1 MILKLNYRDRSI
13 KPYAM
18 RKLTP
23 FECFRLMGVRDDV
36 IRTMQS
42 TNAQAE
48 KRIAGFKPKG
58 KKDEMAV
65 SVAQQYRQAG
75 NSIVVDVLAYIY
87 EQLWYPKY
95 REPSGQMS
103 LFPDDE
109 LPAMPD
115 RSDDEKVIC
124 TTFSGYDSQLMAA
137 DVLKDWHP
145 DFRWTCAGWSEI
157 DKNACLMHNIVFPQ
171 YADKALGDIT
181 KIDWHKVKESLGG
194 REVDL
199 FTYSSPCQDLSNAGK
214 QMGMKEGSG
223 TRSSLLW
230 HVADAVEVLLPKF
243 LLQENVAALVN
254 KNFRQDFLAWLD
266 KLEQLGYVSRWQRLN
281 AKDYGVPQNRDRV
294 FCLSMRSDVAFD
306 FQFPEPIT
314 LDRRLEDVL
323 LDEVEERYFLNDD
336 SVNKFLET
344 HDSDNALFLQFDL
357 PPTHEA
363 AMFLK
368 TVLQIEMER
377 HDGWDKGIEWSEKEL
392 IYHRPAIAHLYE
404 KFKENPKKMD
414 VEYWRGFNKIFKENR
429 IQVGKQ
435 YYIGWVRDSKGRI
448 KGRPRKQIANAVTS
462 KVGHG
467 ISDPRD
473 GLGNTTPYIIIEYD

>member
-13 KPYAM
+13 KSYAI

-65 SVAQQYRQAG
+65 SAAQQYRQAA
-75 NSIVVDVLAYIY
+75 NSIVLDVLAYIY
-87 EQLWYPKY
+87 EQLWYPKH
-95 REPSGQMS
+95 REPIGQMS

-115 RSDDEKVIC
+115 HSDDEKVIC

-181 KIDWHKVKESLGG
+181 KIEWHNVKESLVGK
-194 REVDL
+194 EVDL

-230 HVADAVEVLLPKF
+230 HVADAVEVLRPKF
-243 LLQENVAALVN
+243 LLQENVVALVN
-254 KNFRQDFLAWLD
+254 KNFRQDFQAWLD

-306 FQFPEPIT
+306 FQFPEPFELKT
-314 LDRRLEDVL
+314 RLEDVL
-323 LDEVEERYFLNDD
+323 EEEVSDRYFLKDD
-336 SVNKFLET
+336 AVSKFLKAN
-344 HDSDNALFLQFDL
+344 DSDNALFVQFDL

-368 TVLQIEMER
+368 TWLTLWMQAA
-377 HDGWDKGIEWSEKEL
+377 DGWNITPAGLQHALNSARHKMELSYSVFTDKGVAALCDEFQRL
-392 IYHRPAIAHLYE
+392 
-404 KFKENPKKMD
+404 FKENMERKNMN
-414 VEYWRGFNKIFKENR
+414 NK
-429 IQVGKQ
+429 QD
-435 YYIGWVRDSKGRI
+435 IGWARDSKGRI
-448 KGRPRKQIANAVTS
+448 KRRPRKQIANAVTS

-473 GLGNTTPYIIIEYD
+473 GLGNTTPHIIIEYD

>member
-1 MILKLNYRDRSI
+1 MITKLNYRDRSI
-13 KPYAM
+13 KSYAM

-48 KRIAGFKPKG
+48 KRIAGFKSKG

-65 SVAQQYRQAG
+65 SAIQQYRQAG
-75 NSIVVDVLAYIY
+75 NSIVVDVLAHIY
-87 EQLWYPKY
+87 EQLWYPKH
-95 REPSGQMS
+95 REPSRQMS
-103 LFPDDE
+103 IFPDEE

-115 RSDDEKVIC
+115 SSDDEKVIC

-230 HVADAVEVLLPKF
+230 HVADAVEVLRPKF

-254 KNFRQDFLAWLD
+254 KNFLPDFQAWLD
-266 KLEQLGYVSRWQRLN
+266 KLERIGYVSRWQRLN
-281 AKDYGVPQNRDRV
+281 AKNYGVPQNRDRV
-294 FCLSMRSDVAFD
+294 FCLSMRSDLAFD
-306 FQFPEPIT
+306 FQFPEPIA
-314 LDRRLEDVL
+314 LDKRLEDVL
-323 LDEVEERYFLNDD
+323 LDEVEERYFLKDD

-344 HDSDNALFLQFDL
+344 NDKDNALFFQFNL

-363 AMFLK
+363 AMFIK
-368 TVLQIEMER
+368 TWLQTLMQDNPWLTEER
-377 HDGWDKGIEWSEKEL
+377 LTGAVRDEL
-392 IYHRPAIAHLYE
+392 WG
-404 KFKENPKKMD
+404 
-414 VEYWRGFNKIFKENR
+414 VEYAWKGGCRDRKILGESFIRRLKENR
-429 IQVGKQ
+429 INRKQ
-435 YYIGWVRDSKGRI
+435 YYIGWVRDSKGNVI
-448 KGRPRKQIANAVTS
+448 KRPRKEIANTLTRFTGKNGFTDA
-462 KVGHG
+462 
-467 ISDPRD
+467 D
-473 GLGNTTPYIIIEYD
+473 GLCNTTPYIIIEYD

>member
-1 MILKLNYRDRSI
+1 MKLNYRDRSI
-13 KPYAM
+13 KSYAM

-65 SVAQQYRQAG
+65 SATQQFIQAG

-87 EQLWYPKY
+87 EQLWYPKH
-95 REPSGQMS
+95 RAKRQMS

-115 RSDDEKVIC
+115 HSDDEKVIC

-157 DKNACLMHNIVFPQ
+157 DKSACLMHNIVFPQ

-194 REVDL
+194 KEVDL

-230 HVADAVEVLLPKF
+230 HVADAVEVLRPKF

-254 KNFRQDFLAWLD
+254 KNFRQDFQAWLD

-294 FCLSMRSDVAFD
+294 FCISMRRDVAFD
-306 FQFPEPIT
+306 YQFPEPFELT
-314 LDRRLEDVL
+314 TRLEDVL
-323 LDEVEERYFLNDD
+323 EEEVSARHFLKDD
-336 SVNKFLET
+336 AVSKFLKAN
-344 HDSDNALFLQFDL
+344 DSDNALFLQFDL

-377 HDGWDKGIEWSEKEL
+377 HDGWEKGIEWIEREL
-392 IYHRPAIAHLYE
+392 SYSIGYLYE

-414 VEYWRGFNKIFKENR
+414 VKYWRGFYKMFKENR

-435 YYIGWVRDSKGRI
+435 YYIGWVRDSQGNVI
-448 KGRPRKQIANAVTS
+448 KRPRKEIANTITRFTGKNGFTEA
-462 KVGHG
+462 
-467 ISDPRD
+467 D
-473 GLGNTTPYIIIEYD
+473 GLCNTTPYIIIEY